1 MRLDI
6 LKSILPDKDCNRCY
20 GRGTEGRNTETGE
33 ILFCRCVLKKYNEQ
47 LEKHGQLVLEGKL
60 VHKDGNKYEMEGG
73 RLVRK

>member
-33 ILFCRCVLKKYNEQ
+33 ILFCRCVLKKYKKQ
-47 LEKHGQLVLEGKL
+47 LERHGQLVLEGV
-60 VHKDGNKYEMEGG
+60 VHREGNKLAPEGG